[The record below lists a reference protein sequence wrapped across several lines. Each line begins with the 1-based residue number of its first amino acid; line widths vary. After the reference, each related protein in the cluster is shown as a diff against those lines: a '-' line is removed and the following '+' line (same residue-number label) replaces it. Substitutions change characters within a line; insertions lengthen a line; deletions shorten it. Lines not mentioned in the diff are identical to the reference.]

1 MKSSP
6 FKLFSLSAREAD
18 QRGNYANPE
27 LGRYKATTFDHPDLS
42 GIKNSKAESVVDP
55 KGKIAAAIS
64 KPNSLISL
72 DVPKPMKQN
81 ITTNVEKITKF
92 EK

>member
-42 GIKNSKAESVVDP
+42 GIK
-55 KGKIAAAIS
+55 
-64 KPNSLISL
+64 
-72 DVPKPMKQN
+72 
-81 ITTNVEKITKF
+81 TK
-92 EK
+92 KLNQHQRTWVMTGLNPA

>member
-42 GIKNSKAESVVDP
+42 GIE
-55 KGKIAAAIS
+55 
-64 KPNSLISL
+64 
-72 DVPKPMKQN
+72 KQ
-81 ITTNVEKITKF
+81 KS
-92 EK
+92 